1 MTGSTEQQLAD
12 WAAAVLEEV
21 LVGAAKHVHE
31 RDAPTAPLDVSVT
44 FQVAAMREDGCL
56 TVRSP
61 GNRGRTIHV
70 SVPVLPT
77 P

>member
-1 MTGSTEQQLAD
+1 MTGLDEQQLAE
-12 WAAAVLEEV
+12 WATGVLEEV
-21 LVGAAKHVHE
+21 LVSAAKRIHE
-31 RDAPTAPLDVSVT
+31 GEAPTAPLDVSVT
-44 FQVAAMREDGCL
+44 FQVAAVREDGFL

-61 GNRGRTIHV
+61 GNRGRSIRV